1 MPSAI
6 PTEKRLAGFLAKIE
20 HRTIGPSTSKKY
32 WFVLT
37 DDSPF
42 LYWYKNET
50 DITSLGR
57 ISLSGAAF
65 VFDPREPTKFE
76 IHSHG
81 EVHVLQCLDGKS
93 RSKWLQYLQANR
105 RKHYERENVDDILNE
120 VMSITS
126 HSNLAKLGE
135 QSPLNAVDASTL
147 PDSATSS
154 STMSPI
160 PGTSG
165 AEFVSDTRF
174 YINADGE
181 LYPTSLDNPPP
192 LSPNRDLIKSAE
204 ELLFKIAD
212 ETQSKAH
219 KLEEP
224 AKKAIDRARR
234 SIKLPSFSSNSKAN
248 NQCENCK
255 DLTKILEELKD
266 RCYELTDEV
275 SANQDLVCAL
285 RNESLLTSLQ
295 LNVYELRRELN
306 ATKEREQKKDA
317 ELQKCEAALEAF
329 RESVKTK
336 DEIIMK
342 MWEDHES
349 LEQRS
354 RERAVTVTEAID
366 IGIPEG
372 IPVDGG
378 TPTEDATRELLDEL
392 AVDDVNQLKD
402 LVVGYQSQNHFLN
415 DEVLQ
420 LQKIV
425 ESLEERERK
434 IIRQNFEIEA
444 CFYQLKSRY
453 MMVLNHFRSGFE
465 EAKKKLG
472 PEVIQELLEDVSRPL
487 KFQHR
492 EDSVSP
498 RRQSLSIVLNSVAEG
513 AQTDALGFYLH
524 SPTPVETPMSPD
536 EASNDSSKSQDE
548 IMDKAAELKIL
559 SDQIVKNIQ
568 TEQSKQYLEWLQ
580 KWDCFLVNHM
590 SNQTLTS
597 NIELKTLVRQ
607 GIPHTYRGR
616 VWKSL
621 VQIVVAN
628 AQADSGKNYYQCLVK
643 KGESIENPATDPS
656 LRQIDLDL
664 SRTLPTNIH
673 FNTQDS
679 DKMSQLKRVLYS
691 FRFHNKSVEYCQGLN
706 RIAAVA
712 LLYLKEDDAF
722 WFLVAVVEY
731 LQPPE
736 YYTSTLKGAV
746 IDQKVLIDIV
756 QEKVPKVWNHLKNLD
771 VDLSIFTLP
780 WFLTIFVDVLNH
792 ELYLHIFDAF
802 LLEGNK
808 VIFRFAIALLK
819 LIEPKLLEC
828 PTIGAVHSCLSNLMS
843 LKLEPKELARVAFG
857 IHSFPMKPIESR
869 RQMYANLQQQNGARK

>member
-1 MPSAI
+1 
-6 PTEKRLAGFLAKIE
+6 
-20 HRTIGPSTSKKY
+20 
-32 WFVLT
+32 
-37 DDSPF
+37 
-42 LYWYKNET
+42 
-50 DITSLGR
+50 
-57 ISLSGAAF
+57 
-65 VFDPREPTKFE
+65 
-76 IHSHG
+76 
-81 EVHVLQCLDGKS
+81 
-93 RSKWLQYLQANR
+93 
-105 RKHYERENVDDILNE
+105 
-120 VMSITS
+120 
-126 HSNLAKLGE
+126 
-135 QSPLNAVDASTL
+135 
-147 PDSATSS
+147 
-154 STMSPI
+154 
-160 PGTSG
+160 
-165 AEFVSDTRF
+165 
-174 YINADGE
+174 
-181 LYPTSLDNPPP
+181 
-192 LSPNRDLIKSAE
+192 
-204 ELLFKIAD
+204 
-212 ETQSKAH
+212 
-219 KLEEP
+219 
-224 AKKAIDRARR
+224 
-234 SIKLPSFSSNSKAN
+234 
-248 NQCENCK
+248 
-255 DLTKILEELKD
+255 
-266 RCYELTDEV
+266 
-275 SANQDLVCAL
+275 
-285 RNESLLTSLQ
+285 
-295 LNVYELRRELN
+295 
-306 ATKEREQKKDA
+306 
-317 ELQKCEAALEAF
+317 
-329 RESVKTK
+329 
-336 DEIIMK
+336 
-342 MWEDHES
+342 
-349 LEQRS
+349 
-354 RERAVTVTEAID
+354 
-366 IGIPEG
+366 
-372 IPVDGG
+372 
-378 TPTEDATRELLDEL
+378 
-392 AVDDVNQLKD
+392 VNQLKD
-402 LVVGYQSQNHFLN
+402 LVVGYQSQNDFLN

-628 AQADSGKNYYQCLVK
+628 AQADCGKNYYQCLVK

-843 LKLEPKELARVAFG
+843 IKLEPKELAKVAFG

-869 RQMYANLQQQNGARK
+869 RQMYANLQQQNGGRK